1 MSAAEPSGAAAR
13 PLRIGVL
20 GAAGIAPRAI
30 IAPARRR
37 DDAEIAAVASRHDA
51 AGFAARHGIP
61 TAYDTYEELIADPAL
76 DLVYVALPPSEH
88 ARWTIAALEAGK
100 DVLCEKPMTMDAAQA
115 REVLAAA
122 ERTGHRAVEA
132 FHDHYH
138 PLQEWLRSFVASGEL
153 GTPLSATATFT
164 GANPYDPRSIRH
176 APELGGGALMDLG
189 CYPLH
194 WLRSLFGEPEVVS
207 ARAALNPL
215 GADVAIE
222 ASLSF
227 AGDLTARL
235 TASMEPD
242 VALDSSIE
250 VRGSDAVVRVQNLVF
265 PVQGHTIEVERDGV
279 GTRST
284 VAGFDT
290 YDHQLAAV
298 IHALRTGTPLPTEG
312 LDYVGNMAA
321 IDAVYRAAGVGR
333 APVTAG

>member
-1 MSAAEPSGAAAR
+1 MSAGGPSETTGR

-30 IAPARRR
+30 IAPASRR
-37 DDAEIAAVASRHDA
+37 DDAVIAAVASRHDA
-51 AGFAARHGIP
+51 AGFAARQGIP
-61 TAYDTYEELIADPAL
+61 TAYERYEELLADPSL
-76 DLVYVALPPSEH
+76 DLIYVALPPSEH
-88 ARWTIAALEAGK
+88 ARWTIAALESGR
-100 DVLCEKPMTMDAAQA
+100 DVLCEKPMTMDAAEA
-115 REVLAAA
+115 REVFAAT
-122 ERTGHRAVEA
+122 ERTGRRAVEA

-138 PLQEWLRSFVASGEL
+138 PLQEWLRSYVASGEL

-164 GANPYDPRSIRH
+164 GAIPFDPGSIRH

-194 WLRSLFGEPEVVS
+194 WLRSLLGEPEVVS

-215 GADVAIE
+215 GADLSIE

-227 AGDLTARL
+227 AGGVSGRL
-235 TASMEPD
+235 SASMEPD
-242 VALDSSIE
+242 VTFESIIE
-250 VRGSDAVVRVQNLVF
+250 VRGTEGAVRVRNMVF
-265 PVQGHTIEVERDGV
+265 PVQGHTIEVERYGV

-284 VAGFDT
+284 VAGLDT

-312 LDYVGNMAA
+312 MDYVGNMAA
-321 IDAVYRAAGVGR
+321 IDAIYAAARVR
-333 APVTAG
+333 

>member
-1 MSAAEPSGAAAR
+1 MSTAGTSGAVGR
-13 PLRIGVL
+13 TLRIGVL

-30 IAPARRR
+30 VAPARRR

-61 TAYDTYEELIADPAL
+61 TAYERYEELLADPSL

-88 ARWTIAALEAGK
+88 ARWTIAALEAGR

-115 REVLAAA
+115 RDVFAAA
-122 ERTGHRAVEA
+122 ERTGRRAVEA

-138 PLQEWLRSFVASGEL
+138 PLQEWLRAFVASGAL
-153 GTPLSATATFT
+153 GTPLAASATFT
-164 GANPYDPRSIRH
+164 GANPFDPRSIRH

-207 ARAALNPL
+207 AQAALNPL
-215 GADVAIE
+215 GADVSIE

-227 AGDLTARL
+227 AGDVSARL
-235 TASMEPD
+235 SASMEPD
-242 VALDSSIE
+242 VALESRIE
-250 VRGSDAVVRVQNLVF
+250 VRCSDGVVRVQNMVF
-265 PVQGHTIEVERDGV
+265 PVQGHTIEVERNGV
-279 GTRST
+279 VTRST
-284 VAGFDT
+284 VAGLDT

-298 IHALRTGTPLPTEG
+298 IHALRTGAPLPTEG
-312 LDYVGNMAA
+312 TDYVGNMAA
-321 IDAVYRAAGVGR
+321 IDAVYRASEVGR
-333 APVTAG
+333 APKAAG